1 MPISLNGS
9 TNVITGVAV
18 GGLPDG
24 IVDTD
29 MLANDA
35 VNSNKISNDLTVA
48 NDLTVS
54 NDFKLDAGYG
64 SNQKAYGVRVWCIIS
79 SSHTV
84 LGSGGITSVTDNG
97 TGDQIYN
104 FSFTFPDT
112 NYCPVG
118 GTSLGSAPAHVQL
131 YNFNTTNFRSITRY
145 DNFGAY
151 DSTVTLIIMR

>member
-1 MPISLNGS
+1 MPIAINGS
-9 TNVITGVAV
+9 SNTITGLAV

-35 VNSNKISNDLTVA
+35 VDGNKISNDLTVA

-64 SNQKAYGVRVWCIIS
+64 SNQKIYGVRVWCIIDS
-79 SSHTV
+79 NHTV

-104 FSFTFPDT
+104 FSFTMPDT
-112 NYCPVG
+112 NYCPVT
-118 GTSLGSAPAHVQL
+118 GTSLGSGPSHVQL
-131 YNFNTTNFRSITRY
+131 ITFNTTNFRSITRY
-145 DNFGAY
+145 DNFSQY
-151 DSTVTLIIMR
+151 NSTVTLVILR